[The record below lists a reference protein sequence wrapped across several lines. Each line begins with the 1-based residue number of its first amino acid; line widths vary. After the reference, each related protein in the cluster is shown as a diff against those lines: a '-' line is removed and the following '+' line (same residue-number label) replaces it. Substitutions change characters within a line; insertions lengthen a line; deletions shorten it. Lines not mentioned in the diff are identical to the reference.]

1 MTQEQLIQEAR
12 KEAEKEIPNGTYN
25 IDCFDECVSEI
36 AREGYIQ
43 CYIQQAEKRKND
55 AEEFLIWCLQN
66 NWGTIKDAFI
76 LNNHTHRIEKA
87 TYLYE
92 LFLQQQLKQE

>member
-36 AREGYIQ
+36 AR
-43 CYIQQAEKRKND
+43 
-55 AEEFLIWCLQN
+55 
-66 NWGTIKDAFI
+66 
-76 LNNHTHRIEKA
+76 
-87 TYLYE
+87 
-92 LFLQQQLKQE
+92 